1 MVDIPREGF
10 AEKKRRKRLIYGG
23 LVVVALA
30 VVWAAVAS
38 LEPAARTVDESTLWI
53 GQVQRG
59 EMLREV
65 RGPGTL
71 VPENVRWIGALTEGR
86 VERIVVLPGAEV
98 DADTVIMVLSNPS
111 VERAAQDAEW
121 ELSAAR
127 ADYEDLR
134 VRLDSEYLNQ
144 QASAA
149 AIEAEFREA
158 QLEAEANEELS
169 GDGLISEI
177 ELRRSQ
183 IRAKQLENRNRIEEL
198 RLKKTE
204 ESLTAQL
211 GAAKARLGQAE
222 GLAALRRQELEA
234 LEVRSPLEGVLQQ
247 VPVEEGQQVQ
257 PGTNLARVAQPGDLK
272 AELRIAETQAKDI
285 LLGQPARIDTRNG
298 IIDGKVVRIDPAAQD
313 GTVLVDV
320 ELLGDL
326 PRGAR
331 PQLSVDGTIEI
342 ERLDDVLYVQ
352 RPAYGQANSKIGLF
366 KLVDDGGRAVRT
378 QVELGRS
385 SVSTFEIVSGLEEG
399 DRVILSDTSAY
410 DDEDRL
416 RLK

>member
-111 VERAAQDAEW
+111 VERDAQDAEW
-121 ELSAAR
+121 ELRAAR
-127 ADYEDLR
+127 ADYEDLK
-134 VRLDSEYLNQ
+134 VRLESEYLNQ
-144 QASAA
+144 EASAA
-149 AIEAEFREA
+149 AVEAEFREA

-169 GDGLISEI
+169 DDGLISEI

-183 IRAKQLENRNRIEEL
+183 IRAKQLENRNRIEGE
-198 RLKKTE
+198 RLKKAQ

-211 GAAKARLGQAE
+211 GAAEARLGQAE
-222 GLAALRRQELEA
+222 GLATLRRQELAA

-366 KLVDDGGRAVRT
+366 KLVDDGDRAVRT

>member
-1 MVDIPREGF
+1 
-10 AEKKRRKRLIYGG
+10 
-23 LVVVALA
+23 
-30 VVWAAVAS
+30 
-38 LEPAARTVDESTLWI
+38 LE
-53 GQVQRG
+53 
-59 EMLREV
+59 
-65 RGPGTL
+65 
-71 VPENVRWIGALTEGR
+71 
-86 VERIVVLPGAEV
+86 
-98 DADTVIMVLSNPS
+98 
-111 VERAAQDAEW
+111 
-121 ELSAAR
+121 
-127 ADYEDLR
+127 
-134 VRLDSEYLNQ
+134 SEYLNQ

-149 AIEAEFREA
+149 AIEAELREA

-183 IRAKQLENRNRIEEL
+183 IRAKQLENRNRIEEQ

-204 ESLTAQL
+204 ESLDAQL
-211 GAAKARLGQAE
+211 GAARARLGQAE
-222 GLAALRRQELEA
+222 GLASLRRQELEA
-234 LEVRSPLEGVLQQ
+234 LEVRSPLEGILQQ

-342 ERLDDVLYVQ
+342 ERLEDVLYVQ

-366 KLVDDGGRAVRT
+366 KLVDGGDRAVRT

>member
-10 AEKKRRKRLIYGG
+10 AEKKRRKRIIYGA
-23 LVVVALA
+23 LVLVALA

-38 LEPAARTVDESTLWI
+38 LEPAARTVDEATLWI
-53 GQVQRG
+53 GEVKRG

-71 VPENVRWIGALTEGR
+71 VPEEIRWIGALTEGR
-86 VERIVVLPGAEV
+86 VDRILVKPGAEV
-98 DADTVIMVLSNPS
+98 DNDTVIMELSNPS

-121 ELSAAR
+121 ELRAAR

-134 VRLDSEYLNQ
+134 VRLESELLNQ

-149 AIEAEFREA
+149 AVEADLREA

-169 GDGLISEI
+169 TDGLISEI

-183 IRAKQLENRNRIEEL
+183 IRAQQLENRHGIEGQ
-198 RLKKTE
+198 RLDKTR

-222 GLAALRRQELEA
+222 ALAALRQKELEA
-234 LEVRSPLEGVLQQ
+234 LKVRSPLEGVLQQ

-257 PGTNLARVAQPGDLK
+257 PGTNLARVAQPDLLK

-298 IIDGKVVRIDPAAQD
+298 IVDGKVVRIDPAAQE

-320 ELLGDL
+320 ELLGEL
-326 PRGAR
+326 PKGAR

-366 KLVDDGGRAVRT
+366 KLVDDGERAVRT

-410 DDEDRL
+410 DNEEVL